1 MNHGLFAIDVFA
13 RLHRIDGGLLVPMV
27 GGGDDNGIDILASQ
41 DLAVVAC
48 GEDVVAPNLLA
59 VRQPSVVTVGH
70 GDKLYAGNLH
80 GNFGVSLALNTSPD
94 QRDLNLIVGGKRRD
108 RLTADCGQCVDISS
122 ENSACGCGA
131 RDFQEVSAIQ
141 HV

>member
-1 MNHGLFAIDVFA
+1 
-13 RLHRIDGGLLVPMV
+13 
-27 GGGDDNGIDILASQ
+27 
-41 DLAVVAC
+41 
-48 GEDVVAPNLLA
+48 

-80 GNFGVSLALNTSPD
+80 GNFGVSLALNPGPD

-108 RLTADCGQCVDISS
+108 WFSLYGGQRMDLTS
-122 ENSACGCGA
+122 ENSASRCGA
-131 RDFQEVSAIQ
+131 RDFQEISAIQ